1 MLHNKIY
8 YFAAVIPVYGKKIQ
22 KGLIT
27 DNRLAYISGIMK
39 CYNCNNEQDK
49 EVEDCDDHANKCGD
63 QFSFDLTTALLAD
76 QKLIMVNSGEWER
89 LRDGILNSID
99 AEHNRLDNKEKR
111 TLLRFGD
118 VSMLQG
124 WMEEKG
130 KFTSEHPVIKAND
143 ISDPLHDQ
151 INVFRDTMMEP
162 GILWIDDLHLLL
174 QPDSQAYQET
184 LMTHLRHFVR
194 INLEPNGSV
203 ETRKTIIVTG
213 ENVDIGGELRHE
225 SLRIE
230 LPLPNIPVLKR
241 IMEMIADENDLS
253 SEQVDISDEF
263 AQTAVGL
270 STQQAMAAFR
280 KAIVNTGGLTGDEAM
295 KLIIKTK
302 STIVAESGCLEFLEL
317 DVDMDS
323 VGGLENL
330 KRWMEVSRNAYSIK
344 AREENVPMPKGLL
357 MVGVPGCGKS
367 LTAKAVA
374 STWNF
379 PLIRLDIGAA
389 FGGVVGQSE
398 TNIREA
404 LKIAEAASPCVL
416 FIDEIE
422 KGLAGAGGDGNLDSG
437 VTQRVFGTI
446 LTWLNDVEK
455 PVFVVATSNNL
466 SNLPP
471 ELKRKGRFD
480 EIFFLDLPGED
491 SRMEILQIH
500 LKKWAP
506 TLMHDG
512 GLAEIAK
519 KTVDFTGAELEAI
532 VKDAKKLAFSLDQ
545 PVSIEHLKDKMKS
558 CTPMAKSM
566 KDDID
571 EMRTEADLIGM
582 RASLVNS
589 KNDSG
594 TKEVRGRTF

>member
-8 YFAAVIPVYGKKIQ
+8 YFAAIILVCRKIIQ

-27 DNRLAYISGIMK
+27 DNRLADISGIMK

-49 EVEDCDDHANKCGD
+49 EVEDCPDHANKCGD
-63 QFSFDLTTALLAD
+63 QFSFDLTAALLAD

-99 AEHNRLDNKEKR
+99 AEHNRLDEKEKR

-124 WMEEKG
+124 WMEERG
-130 KFTSEHPVIKAND
+130 KFTSEHPSIKAND
-143 ISDPLHDQ
+143 ITEPLHGQ
-151 INVFRDTMMEP
+151 INAFRDAMNEP

-194 INLEPNGSV
+194 INLESNGSI
-203 ETRKTIIVTG
+203 ETRKTIIITG

-230 LPLPNIPVLKR
+230 MPLPNIPVLNR
-241 IMEMIADENDLS
+241 IMGMIADENDLS
-253 SEQVDISDEF
+253 SEQVDDSDEF

-330 KRWMEVSRNAYSIK
+330 KRWMEVSRNAYSIE
-344 AREENVPMPKGLL
+344 AREANVPMPKGLL

-480 EIFFLDLPGED
+480 EIFFLDLPGVE

-500 LKKWAP
+500 LNKWAP
-506 TLMHDG
+506 SLMNDE
-512 GLAEIAK
+512 GLGEIAK

-545 PVSIEHLKDKMKS
+545 PVSIEHLKEKMKS

-571 EMRTEADLIGM
+571 EMRAEADLIGM

-589 KNDSG
+589 KNDSVG
-594 TKEVRGRTF
+594 NKKERTF

>member
-1 MLHNKIY
+1 
-8 YFAAVIPVYGKKIQ
+8 
-22 KGLIT
+22 
-27 DNRLAYISGIMK
+27 
-39 CYNCNNEQDK
+39 
-49 EVEDCDDHANKCGD
+49 
-63 QFSFDLTTALLAD
+63 
-76 QKLIMVNSGEWER
+76 
-89 LRDGILNSID
+89 
-99 AEHNRLDNKEKR
+99 
-111 TLLRFGD
+111 
-118 VSMLQG
+118 
-124 WMEEKG
+124 
-130 KFTSEHPVIKAND
+130 
-143 ISDPLHDQ
+143 
-151 INVFRDTMMEP
+151 
-162 GILWIDDLHLLL
+162 
-174 QPDSQAYQET
+174 
-184 LMTHLRHFVR
+184 
-194 INLEPNGSV
+194 
-203 ETRKTIIVTG
+203 
-213 ENVDIGGELRHE
+213 
-225 SLRIE
+225 
-230 LPLPNIPVLKR
+230 
-241 IMEMIADENDLS
+241 
-253 SEQVDISDEF
+253 
-263 AQTAVGL
+263 
-270 STQQAMAAFR
+270 MAAFR

-344 AREENVPMPKGLL
+344 AREDNVPMPKGLL

-480 EIFFLDLPGED
+480 EIFFLDLPGEE

-512 GLAEIAK
+512 GLVEIAK

>member
-1 MLHNKIY
+1 LVTNGGM
-8 YFAAVIPVYGKKIQ
+8 
-22 KGLIT
+22 
-27 DNRLAYISGIMK
+27 MK
-39 CYNCNNEQDK
+39 CYNCNHEWNTAGVWNCPE
-49 EVEDCDDHANKCGD
+49 CDTMWN
-63 QFSFDLTTALLAD
+63 QFSFDLTAALLAD

-99 AEHNRLDNKEKR
+99 AEQGRGEYEEKR

-124 WMEEKG
+124 WMEERG
-130 KFTSEHPVIKAND
+130 KFTSEHPDIKAND
-143 ISDPLHDQ
+143 ITDPLHDQ
-151 INVFRDTMMEP
+151 INAFRDSMMEP
-162 GILWIDDLHLLL
+162 GILWVDDLHLLL
-174 QPDSQAYQET
+174 QADSQAYQET

-194 INLEPNGSV
+194 INLESNGGV

-230 LPLPNIPVLKR
+230 LPLPNIPVLKQ
-241 IMEMIADENDLS
+241 IIEMVADENDLS

-446 LTWLNDVEK
+446 LTWLNDVGK

-480 EIFFLDLPGED
+480 EIFFLDLPGEE

-506 TLMHDG
+506 TLMHDV